1 MHGRPSKDL
10 KQVGEKV
17 EANDGDTPMNKD
29 HDEEDL
35 GMQEEETCVWS
46 KGSIILGPHYLKKW
60 SGRGS

>member
-35 GMQEEETCVWS
+35 GMQEEEITS
-46 KGSIILGPHYLKKW
+46 LATQRPKRK
-60 SGRGS
+60 SGWEG